1 VSSAPFLLA
10 AEVAAEA
17 GIRDPLRWRSLT
29 CLHFRHSVAAYVRT
43 SIEEFG
49 GGAWAFPH
57 VCLIPARL
65 THLQALAIPAK
76 EASWD
81 LL

>member
-49 GGAWAFPH
+49 GGAWAFPRAS
-57 VCLIPARL
+57 LMPARL
-65 THLQALAIPAK
+65 ARLQALAIPAK